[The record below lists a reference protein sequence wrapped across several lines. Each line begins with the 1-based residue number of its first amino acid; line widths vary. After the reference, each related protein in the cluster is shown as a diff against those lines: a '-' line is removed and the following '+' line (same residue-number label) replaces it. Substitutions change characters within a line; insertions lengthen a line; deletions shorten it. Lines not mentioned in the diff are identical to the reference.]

1 MLSGRFRLC
10 SPKASGVVVGQALR
24 RGRGE
29 QINIMNG
36 VKHKLLTLGLAFGLL
51 TSSLQAVAEEV
62 TLNFSDA
69 DLVAVINSVSQIT
82 GKNFIID
89 PRVKGKVT
97 VVSSKPLNEAEV
109 YNVFLSILQVHG
121 FATVPTRNAIK
132 IIPDATAKQSSTP
145 FDAASRNPADQLITR
160 VLQIKHINAAQL
172 VPILRPLVAQQGHL
186 AAYPTTNV
194 LIISDRASN
203 ILRIDRIIAEMDKEI
218 DSDIEI
224 IKLKHAF
231 AAEVVRLLTGLNL
244 GAGDPKAQPGG
255 GIKINADE
263 RTNSILLIGERSE
276 RLKYRAVIADLD
288 SPVESS
294 GNTHVVYLRYADAAN
309 IASILSSVGQ
319 EAAKAEAKNVGAAGA
334 GGLGEAVNVQADED
348 SNALVITA
356 PASIFPSLRSVIQ
369 QLDIPRGQVHIE
381 AIIAEV
387 SLETA
392 QQLGV
397 QWAAFDRGNG
407 VFTSRFSGSGSTIDG
422 ILGSA
427 GEGGESGG
435 LRLPIIPDGAT
446 LGLGTISDSGLS
458 IVALIRALSGDGETN
473 LLSTPSIVT
482 LDNQEAEI
490 IVGQNVPFV
499 TGEYTTS
506 TDTGGDTVNPF
517 RTVEREDIG
526 ISLKVKPQI
535 NEGNAITLEIEQEVS
550 AIAASSADTVDIV
563 TTIRKISTTVQLDDE
578 ELLILGG
585 LIDDAYIDSEQ
596 KIPFLG
602 DIPIL
607 GALFRS
613 TSTRKTKRNL
623 MVFIRT
629 TIIKDPDKARL
640 LSKKKYN
647 YMRDLQ
653 VEYSKESG
661 VGPAMLPYEQ
671 LVPYE

>member
-1 MLSGRFRLC
+1 MKKIKYILLS
-10 SPKASGVVVGQALR
+10 VV
-24 RGRGE
+24 
-29 QINIMNG
+29 
-36 VKHKLLTLGLAFGLL
+36 LLLV
-51 TSSLQAVAEEV
+51 SVPAVSADEV

-97 VVSSKPLNEAEV
+97 VVSSKPLNKTEV

-132 IIPDATAKQSSTP
+132 IIPDATAKQNSTP
-145 FDAASRNPADQLITR
+145 DSPASSNPGDQLITR
-160 VLQIKHINAAQL
+160 VLKIKHINAAQL

-186 AAYPTTNV
+186 AAYPTTNM

-244 GAGDPKAQPGG
+244 AAPEQKAQAGG
-255 GIKINADE
+255 GLKITADE
-263 RTNSILLIGERSE
+263 RTNSVLLIGERTE
-276 RLKYRAVIADLD
+276 RLKYRAIIADLD

-294 GNTHVVYLRYADAAN
+294 GNTHVVYLRYADAKN
-309 IASILSSVGQ
+309 IATILGNVGQ
-319 EAAKAEAKNVGAAGA
+319 EAIKAEAKNVGTAGA
-334 GGLGEAVNVQADED
+334 GGAAGESVNVQADEE

-369 QLDIPRGQVHIE
+369 QLDIPRAQVHIE

-387 SLETA
+387 SLDTSKE
-392 QQLGV
+392 LGV
-397 QWAAFDRGNG
+397 QWLVQSGDTGAASSQFSASGFTIPSVADGNLP
-407 VFTSRFSGSGSTIDG
+407 D
-422 ILGSA
+422 
-427 GEGGESGG
+427 GG
-435 LRLPIIPDGAT
+435 L
-446 LGLGTISDSGLS
+446 LGLGNISDSGLS
-458 IVALIRALSGDGETN
+458 FVTLIRALSGDGETN

-490 IVGQNVPFV
+490 VVGQNVPFV
-499 TGEYTTS
+499 TGETTS
-506 TDTGGDTVNPF
+506 SSNATDNPF
-517 RTVEREDIG
+517 RTIERQDIG
-526 ISLKVKPQI
+526 ITLKVKPQI

-550 AIAASSADTVDIV
+550 AIAGSSSGAVDIV
-563 TTIRKISTTVQLDDE
+563 TTKRSIHTTVQLEDAQM
-578 ELLILGG
+578 LVLGG
-585 LIDDAYIDSEQ
+585 LIDDSYIDSEQ
-596 KIPFLG
+596 KVPLLG
-602 DIPIL
+602 DIPVL

-613 TSTRKTKRNL
+613 TKTTKVKRNL
-623 MVFIRT
+623 MVFIRS
-629 TIIKDPDKARL
+629 TIIKDGEKARV
-640 LSKKKYN
+640 LSQNKYN
-647 YMRDLQ
+647 FMRDLQ
-653 VEYSKESG
+653 LQNLNDKKET
-661 VGPAMLPYEQ
+661 VGPL